1 MGYPDLKSD
10 ESIVLTAQHVKVK
23 SVPFELV
30 LTNRRLIIIDS
41 EKNVVPTQQ
50 ISLVTIRNVTAS
62 ENAIRDPV
70 ITLTILTETADTR
83 EMALTFVRQTAG
95 ERRRESD
102 EWVKALRKNIAESA
116 LYPPDTVA
124 TPQVPGETRQE
135 HPGSTGIKKKID
147 APRPMKKIVVD
158 TSHLPPKPVET
169 TSLPEGS
176 FCGRCGNRIPPG
188 STFCNRCGT
197 KVAGLADE
205 TVISVPTGQ
214 VATPPK
220 SVPGSGDRKGRPIEQ
235 IIHSIEPLIADSV
248 PRTETPP
255 AIPEPASGPLAEP
268 APAVEPAKETPAESA
283 PGAEPAP
290 EPAPAGLVIPPMPTF
305 PTIPPVPETPRKKPS
320 RVIATAIIV
329 IVIIAVVAVGG
340 FVLIKNMHTNT
351 TVVPPVTTAM
361 PTTQPTVPTPTAAPV
376 VTTAIPTVSQT
387 PATSVPQTGVWVE
400 IIYDQTYTGSV
411 GLPGDQVQV
420 SDTGDHYYRIP
431 TENGVVAVSVQK
443 NDGSADELKVN
454 LFNNGVLVKTD
465 STTIPYGNV
474 DMQVALAT
482 PTPTATLPQKSN
494 TTANKTASTA

>member
-102 EWVKALRKNIAESA
+102 EWVKALRKNIAEA
-116 LYPPDTVA
+116 AMYPPDIVA
-124 TPQVPGETRQE
+124 TPQVPDESRQE
-135 HPGSTGIKKKID
+135 HPGSPGIKKKID

-197 KVAGLADE
+197 KVAGSADE
-205 TVISVPTGQ
+205 TIISAPTGQ
-214 VATPPK
+214 VTPVS
-220 SVPGSGDRKGRPIEQ
+220 SVTGSGDRKGRPIEQ

-255 AIPEPASGPLAEP
+255 AIPEPVSVPSAEP
-268 APAVEPAKETPAESA
+268 ASSAEPSTEAPAGSEPASEPASESA
-283 PGAEPAP
+283 SG
-290 EPAPAGLVIPPMPTF
+290 GLVIPPMPTF
-305 PTIPPVPETPRKKPS
+305 PTIPPVPEAPRKKPFK
-320 RVIATAIIV
+320 VIAAAIIV
-329 IVIIAVVAVGG
+329 IVIIAIVAVGG

-351 TVVPPVTTAM
+351 TVV
-361 PTTQPTVPTPTAAPV
+361 QPI
-376 VTTAIPTVSQT
+376 TTAIPTTQTAVPTPTPTMAVTTVIPTVLQT

-400 IIYDQTYTGSV
+400 ITYDQTYSGSV

-454 LFNNGVLVKTD
+454 LFNNGILVKTG

-474 DMQVALAT
+474 DMQVSLSV
-482 PTPTATLPQKSN
+482 PTPTATLPLKSN
-494 TTANKTASTA
+494 PTANKTASTT